1 MKLSFHQILQ
11 PLQLTISLTLFCLPS
26 LFNGSLAILPF
37 QVKAAREATTI
48 PTGTIL
54 PVSFSSSIQVI
65 NETIRNDPPTHESVT
80 WIYQHQKASCDAKQ
94 INNRKDEVLLARLR
108 SDRHPS
114 LNQYLHRLD
123 SSQDPIC
130 PKWRNIRNQRFRWT
144 KSLLL
149 AMRMSCCYN
158 HKTTSVWELKRVLRV
173 ACHFTWGC
181 GGVRKEDLGQPWR
194 LTK

>member
-1 MKLSFHQILQ
+1 MKLSFRQILQ

-80 WIYQHQKASCDAKQ
+80 LIYQHQKASCDAKQ

-130 PKWRNIRNQRFRWT
+130 PKWRNIRNQRFR
-144 KSLLL
+144 
-149 AMRMSCCYN
+149 
-158 HKTTSVWELKRVLRV
+158 
-173 ACHFTWGC
+173 
-181 GGVRKEDLGQPWR
+181 
-194 LTK
+194 